1 MNDTQLNALLKSQ
14 GCDVLKPRT
23 ENSVNEPVRGLK
35 LDGHTFKAKKQ
46 IKGVDWHS
54 NLNHANDNIES
65 FLTNKLKE
73 LRFSSEYYEHFL
85 TDIED
90 FVNYG
95 LEQKLITIEDERIFL
110 NETTAALTRL
120 RNQNRQVPMTPGLLL
135 SDFTSAIAEVSEE
148 IEIAINDIR
157 NMLYMNGYKMDF
169 TKMTDR
175 WVIDKARRLKILSLG
190 QDDYMAKL
198 YDKKARIMAYYKGQA
213 DRFKAGQSELADA
226 FAFALLWREV
236 MHSQS
241 KIAKRE
247 DDEALKNKIVDFQ
260 SKTGINPEY
269 NEEIM
274 KQLRLKT
281 NKYQYSKLSSVLNL
295 FPTGALQFLDF
306 VENNRTTQF
315 VKAPQNIT
323 GFFVHEEVT
332 AEKIRE
338 MKAFEGKYIL
348 LKDSRVMQTGFQ
360 LATEDFSQE
369 GYIRSTPRKKM
380 EMENYPESYIQMVC
394 EHQYVRG
401 SKAFVSGYQIAKVVY
416 VETKRQDGADF
427 QGGIRLWI
435 QEVKSITPE
444 EILAIKAKKQ

>member
-65 FLTNKLKE
+65 FLNNKLKE

-135 SDFTSAIAEVSEE
+135 SDFTSAIAEISEE

-169 TKMTDR
+169 TKVTDR
-175 WVIDKARRLKILSLG
+175 WVIDKARRLKILSSG
-190 QDDYMAKL
+190 QDNYIATL
-198 YDKKARIMAYYKGQA
+198 YDKKARIMAYYKVKLT
-213 DRFKAGQSELADA
+213 D
-226 FAFALLWREV
+226 
-236 MHSQS
+236 
-241 KIAKRE
+241 
-247 DDEALKNKIVDFQ
+247 LK
-260 SKTGINPEY
+260 
-269 NEEIM
+269 
-274 KQLRLKT
+274 
-281 NKYQYSKLSSVLNL
+281 
-295 FPTGALQFLDF
+295 LD
-306 VENNRTTQF
+306 N
-315 VKAPQNIT
+315 QN
-323 GFFVHEEVT
+323 
-332 AEKIRE
+332 
-338 MKAFEGKYIL
+338 
-348 LKDSRVMQTGFQ
+348 
-360 LATEDFSQE
+360 
-369 GYIRSTPRKKM
+369 
-380 EMENYPESYIQMVC
+380 
-394 EHQYVRG
+394 
-401 SKAFVSGYQIAKVVY
+401 
-416 VETKRQDGADF
+416 
-427 QGGIRLWI
+427 
-435 QEVKSITPE
+435 
-444 EILAIKAKKQ
+444 